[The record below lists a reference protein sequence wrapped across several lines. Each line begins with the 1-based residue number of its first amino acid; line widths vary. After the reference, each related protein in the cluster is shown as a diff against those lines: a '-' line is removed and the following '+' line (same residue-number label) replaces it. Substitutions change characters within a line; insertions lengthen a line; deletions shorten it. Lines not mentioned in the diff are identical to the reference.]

1 MQLDKISGCSFLLKQ
16 MGPMICIFNM
26 DETDGEGRFLL
37 QFHLKDGFILKRT
50 VNRVGVCLYK
60 CILQKL
66 PVIES

>member
-1 MQLDKISGCSFLLKQ
+1 
-16 MGPMICIFNM
+16 MICIFNM

-50 VNRVGVCLYK
+50 VNQVGVCLYK
-60 CILQKL
+60 CILQKS